1 MSDKVYATG
10 VDVFAC
16 VDVLTLSIER
26 LIDKGLRVEAI
37 LWSLNSLYCRV
48 LSGLEGRPVAISEQ
62 MQTYTRLGEDARE
75 DAMASSIKLS
85 ATVADLEQCGFSQ
98 VVLAQALIEVLAEI
112 NDGLPV
118 PDEDKEHYHASLVQ
132 ALCSASK
139 TAVN

>member
-1 MSDKVYATG
+1 MSDRVYATG

-16 VDVLTLSIER
+16 VDVLTLSIEC
-26 LIDKGLRVEAI
+26 LIETGFRVEAI

-48 LSGLEGRPVAISEQ
+48 LSGLEGCPVAISEQ
-62 MQTYTRLGEDARE
+62 MQTYTRLSEDARE
-75 DAMASSIKLS
+75 DAMACSIKLS
-85 ATVADLEQCGFSQ
+85 ATVADLEQRGFGQ
-98 VVLAQALIEVLAEI
+98 VVLAQAILEVLADI

-118 PDEDKEHYHASLVQ
+118 PDEDKELYLAGLVR